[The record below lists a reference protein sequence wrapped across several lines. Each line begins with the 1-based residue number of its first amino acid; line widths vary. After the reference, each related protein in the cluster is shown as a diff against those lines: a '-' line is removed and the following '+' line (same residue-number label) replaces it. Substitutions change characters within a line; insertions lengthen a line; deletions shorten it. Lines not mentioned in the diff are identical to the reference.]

1 MQQIFSGFSSGIE
14 VVPSQFFEELLPYI
28 DDMAELKV
36 TIFAFH
42 LLNQFEGDQ
51 RFLFR
56 EDFTEQSIFMQGL
69 SEDPEEAEQLL
80 DRGLAAAEE
89 RGTLLKALYDRK
101 PLFFMNSP
109 KGRAALAR
117 LEDGTWIPD
126 SFAHLSGQS
135 EIFRP
140 TIFKLYE
147 ENIGP
152 LTPMIAD
159 ILRDCEQ
166 IYPYEWISDAVEEAV
181 MNNVRNWRYIE
192 SILRSWKENGKHG
205 TYQQYN

>member
-1 MQQIFSGFSSGIE
+1 MQHLFSGFSSGIE
-14 VVPSQFFEELLPYI
+14 VIPSQFFEELLPYI
-28 DDMAELKV
+28 DDPAELKV
-36 TIFAFH
+36 TIFMFH

-56 EDFTEQSIFMQGL
+56 EDFIEQQLFMLGL

-89 RGTLLKALYDRK
+89 RGTLLKAVYDGK
-101 PLFFMNSP
+101 PIFFLNSP
-109 KGRAALAR
+109 KGRAALGR

-126 SFAHLSGQS
+126 AFVHLSSQS
-135 EIFRP
+135 ELFRP

-159 ILRDCEQ
+159 ILRTAEKD
-166 IYPYEWISDAVEEAV
+166 YPYEWICDAVSEAV

-192 SILRSWKENGKHG
+192 SILRSWKENGHHG
-205 TYQQYN
+205 TDPQHY

>member
-1 MQQIFSGFSSGIE
+1 MMQIFSGFSSGIE
-14 VVPSQFFEELLPYI
+14 VIPTQFFEELLPYI
-28 DDMAELKV
+28 DDPAELKV
-36 TIFAFH
+36 TLFTFH

-56 EDFTEQSIFMQGL
+56 EDFTEQTLFMRSL

-80 DRGLAAAEE
+80 DAGLGAAEE
-89 RGTLLKALYDRK
+89 RGTLLKAMYADKALYF
-101 PLFFMNSP
+101 LNSP

-117 LEDGTWIPD
+117 LEDGTWIPNA
-126 SFAHLSGQS
+126 FLHMSGQS
-135 EIFRP
+135 EVFRP

-159 ILRDCEQ
+159 LLRDCEKE
-166 IYPYEWISDAVEEAV
+166 YPYEWICDAVEEAV
-181 MNNVRNWRYIE
+181 VNNARSLRYIE
-192 SILRSWKENGKHG
+192 SILRSWKENGHHG
-205 TYQQYN
+205 TC

>member
-1 MQQIFSGFSSGIE
+1 MPRVFSGFSSGIE
-14 VVPSQFFEELLPYI
+14 VVPTQFFEELLPEI
-28 DDMAELKV
+28 SDLTELRV
-36 TIFAFH
+36 TVFVFH

-56 EDFTEQSIFMQGL
+56 EDFTEQARFMNSL
-69 SEDPEEAEQLL
+69 SEDPEEAERLL
-80 DRGLAAAEE
+80 DEGLAAAEE
-89 RGTLLKALYDRK
+89 RGTLLRADYEDKAL
-101 PLFFMNSP
+101 FFLNSP

-117 LEDGTWIPD
+117 LEDGSWIPN
-126 SFAHLSGQS
+126 SFIHLSVQT

-159 ILRDCEQ
+159 VLRDCEKD
-166 IYPYEWISDAVEEAV
+166 YPYEWIRDAVEEAV
-181 MNNVRNWRYIE
+181 VNNARNWRYIE
-192 SILRSWKENGKHG
+192 SILRSWKENGRHG
-205 TYQQYN
+205 NY

>member
-1 MQQIFSGFSSGIE
+1 MMQIFSGFSSGIE
-14 VVPSQFFEELLPYI
+14 VIPTQFFEELLPYI
-28 DDMAELKV
+28 YDPAELKV
-36 TIFAFH
+36 TLFTFH

-56 EDFTEQSIFMQGL
+56 EDFTEQTLFMRSL

-80 DRGLAAAEE
+80 DAGLGAAEE
-89 RGTLLKALYDRK
+89 RGTLLKAMYADKALYF
-101 PLFFMNSP
+101 LNSP

-117 LEDGTWIPD
+117 LEDGTWIPNA
-126 SFAHLSGQS
+126 FLHMSGQS
-135 EIFRP
+135 EVFRP

-159 ILRDCEQ
+159 LLRDCEKE
-166 IYPYEWISDAVEEAV
+166 YPYEWICDAVEEAV
-181 MNNVRNWRYIE
+181 VNNARSLRYIE
-192 SILRSWKENGKHG
+192 SILRSWKENGHHG
-205 TYQQYN
+205 TC

>member
-14 VVPSQFFEELLPYI
+14 VIPTQFFEELLPYI
-28 DDMAELKV
+28 DDPAELKV
-36 TIFAFH
+36 TLFVFH

-56 EDFTEQSIFMQGL
+56 EDFAEQEPFMTGL
-69 SEDPEEAEQLL
+69 SSDPEEAGELL
-80 DRGLAAAEE
+80 DKGLAAAEE
-89 RGTLLKALYDRK
+89 RGTILKAMYADKALYF
-101 PLFFMNSP
+101 LNSP

-117 LEDGTWIPD
+117 LEDGTWIPN
-126 SFAHLSGQS
+126 SFLHMAGQS
-135 EIFRP
+135 EVFRP

-159 ILRDCEQ
+159 LLRDCEKE
-166 IYPYEWISDAVEEAV
+166 YPYEWISDAVTEAV
-181 MNNVRNWRYIE
+181 MNNARSLRYIE
-192 SILRSWKENGKHG
+192 SILRSWKENGHHG
-205 TYQQYN
+205 TY

>member
-1 MQQIFSGFSSGIE
+1 MLQIFSGFNSGIE
-14 VVPSQFFEELLPYI
+14 VIPKQFYEELLAGI
-28 DDMAELKV
+28 DDMAEMKV
-36 TIFAFH
+36 TLFVFH

-56 EDFTEQSIFMQGL
+56 EDFSEQGVFMQGL
-69 SEDPEEAEQLL
+69 SEDPAEAELLL
-80 DRGLAAAEE
+80 DKGLEAAEE
-89 RGTLLKALYDRK
+89 RGTLIKALYAEK
-101 PLFFMNSP
+101 PLYFLNSP
-109 KGRAALAR
+109 KGRAAAAR
-117 LEDGTWIPD
+117 LEDGTWVPN
-126 SFAHLSGQS
+126 SFMHLSGRS
-135 EIFRP
+135 EVLRP

-166 IYPYEWISDAVEEAV
+166 IYPYEWICDAVEEAV
-181 MNNVRNWRYIE
+181 TNNVRNWRYIE

>member
-1 MQQIFSGFSSGIE
+1 MQIFSGFNSGIE
-14 VVPSQFFEELLPYI
+14 VVPTQFFEELLSQI
-28 DDMAELKV
+28 EDITELKV
-36 TIFAFH
+36 TLFVFH

-51 RFLFR
+51 RFLFV
-56 EDFTEQSIFMQGL
+56 EDFTEQDTFMRGL
-69 SEDPEEAEQLL
+69 SGDPEEAERLL
-80 DRGLAAAEE
+80 EEGLAMAEE
-89 RGTLLKALYDRK
+89 RGTLIKAVYADK
-101 PLFFMNSP
+101 PLYFLNSP
-109 KGRAALAR
+109 KGRAAAAR

-126 SFAHLSGQS
+126 SFLHLSGRS
-135 EIFRP
+135 EVLRP

-159 ILRDCEQ
+159 VLRDCEQ
-166 IYPYEWISDAVEEAV
+166 MYPYEWICDAVEEAV

>member
-1 MQQIFSGFSSGIE
+1 MQIFSGFSSGIE
-14 VVPSQFFEELLPYI
+14 VIPTQFFTELLPLI
-28 DDMAELKV
+28 DDPAELKV
-36 TIFAFH
+36 TVFVFH

-51 RFLFR
+51 RFLFT
-56 EDFTEQSIFMQGL
+56 EDFTEQEAFMRGL
-69 SEDPEEAEQLL
+69 SEDPAEAEQMLEH
-80 DRGLAAAEE
+80 GLALAEE
-89 RGTLLKALYDRK
+89 RGTLIKALYAEK
-101 PLFFMNSP
+101 PIYFLNSP
-109 KGRAALAR
+109 KGRAAVQR
-117 LEDGTWIPD
+117 LEDGTWIPN
-126 SFAHLSGQS
+126 SFLHLSGRS
-135 EIFRP
+135 EVLRP

-166 IYPYEWISDAVEEAV
+166 MYPYEWICDAVGEAV

-192 SILRSWKENGKHG
+192 SILRSWKENGNHG

>member
-1 MQQIFSGFSSGIE
+1 MQIFSGFSSGIE
-14 VVPSQFFEELLPYI
+14 VIPTQFFTELLPLI
-28 DDMAELKV
+28 EDPAELKV
-36 TIFAFH
+36 TVFVFH

-51 RFLFR
+51 RFLFT
-56 EDFTEQSIFMQGL
+56 EDFTEQEAFMRGL
-69 SEDPEEAEQLL
+69 SEDTAEAEQMLEH
-80 DRGLAAAEE
+80 GLALAEE
-89 RGTLLKALYDRK
+89 RGTLIKALYAEK
-101 PLFFMNSP
+101 SIYFLNSP
-109 KGRAALAR
+109 KGRAAVQR
-117 LEDGTWIPD
+117 LEDGTWIPN
-126 SFAHLSGQS
+126 SFLHLSGRS
-135 EIFRP
+135 EVLRP

-166 IYPYEWISDAVEEAV
+166 MYPYEWICDAVEEAV

-192 SILRSWKENGKHG
+192 SILRSWKENGNHG

>member
-1 MQQIFSGFSSGIE
+1 MPRVFSGFSSGIE
-14 VVPSQFFEELLPYI
+14 VVPTQFFEELLPEI
-28 DDMAELKV
+28 NDLTELRV
-36 TIFAFH
+36 TVFVFY

-56 EDFTEQSIFMQGL
+56 EDFTEQARFMNSL
-69 SEDPEEAEQLL
+69 SEDPEEAERLL
-80 DRGLAAAEE
+80 DEGLAAAEE
-89 RGTLLKALYDRK
+89 RGTLLRADYEDKAL
-101 PLFFMNSP
+101 FFLNSP

-117 LEDGTWIPD
+117 LEDGSWIPN
-126 SFAHLSGQS
+126 SFMHLSVQT

-159 ILRDCEQ
+159 VLRDCEKD
-166 IYPYEWISDAVEEAV
+166 YPYEWIRDAVEEAV
-181 MNNVRNWRYIE
+181 VNNARNWRYIE
-192 SILRSWKENGKHG
+192 SILRSWKENGRHG
-205 TYQQYN
+205 NY